1 MSVRLAVFIDDAR
14 SRPHFPRSPQG
25 LDSQRFIA
33 VTSRQS
39 SGPQRKLMPMESRN
53 DVDGEAVS
61 GEDTKTPR
69 EARIDA
75 SERMAA
81 SFPIIARSYE
91 PV

>member
-1 MSVRLAVFIDDAR
+1 
-14 SRPHFPRSPQG
+14 
-25 LDSQRFIA
+25 
-33 VTSRQS
+33 
-39 SGPQRKLMPMESRN
+39 MESRN

-81 SFPIIARSYE
+81 SFPIVTRSYE
-91 PV
+91 PVADLDELLRHIFALLSLPPTEE